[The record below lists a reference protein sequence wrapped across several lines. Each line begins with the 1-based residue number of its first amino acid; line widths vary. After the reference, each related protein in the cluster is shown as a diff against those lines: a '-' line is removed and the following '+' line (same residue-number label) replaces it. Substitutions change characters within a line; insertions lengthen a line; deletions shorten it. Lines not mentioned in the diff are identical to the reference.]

1 MSCPFTEDML
11 TVEKQTSRQADK
23 GICITCIR
31 FANSVYQ
38 GKPISL
44 STRPLVNQSTIEQV
58 EYLRNQKSR
67 NIYTQH
73 TKRIKE
79 HD

>member
-1 MSCPFTEDML
+1 MSRSFTGGML

-44 STRPLVNQSTIEQV
+44 STRPLFNQSTIEQV
-58 EYLRNQKSR
+58 EYLRKQKSR